1 MIEKNVEI
9 LKITVGFLNKKER
22 ICGLC
27 VNYGQFAGD
36 IYKIM
41 DPEVLQCFLDYAG
54 SKSLKEY
61 FSDKVH
67 DILTRLLNK
76 KYKLPDQFCM
86 RLGGAVCDFEL
97 SSPVNQGS
105 DLSKEEREILGGVD
119 VIIRY
124 LRVRV

>member
-27 VNYGQFAGD
+27 INYGQFAGD

-54 SKSLKEY
+54 SKNLKEY

-76 KYKLPDQFCM
+76 KYKLPDQFYL
-86 RLGGAVCDFEL
+86 RLGKAVCDFEL
-97 SSPVNQGS
+97 SSLAIQDS
-105 DLSKEEREILGGVD
+105 DLSKEEREILEGTD